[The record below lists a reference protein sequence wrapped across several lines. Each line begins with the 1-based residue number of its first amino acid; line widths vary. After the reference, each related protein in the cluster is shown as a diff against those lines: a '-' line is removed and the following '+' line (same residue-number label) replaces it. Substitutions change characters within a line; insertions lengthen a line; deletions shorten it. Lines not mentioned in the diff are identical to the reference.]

1 MDVNDYSK
9 SPVSMSMVKIVYG
22 RADVRCTV
30 EAAGAAAA
38 AAGGSGIGGEGAQ
51 ASWELRAGEGLVEL
65 AGSAGTGGDGV
76 DVARIVCSA
85 GKVEMYSEL

>member
-1 MDVNDYSK
+1 MDANDYSK

-38 AAGGSGIGGEGAQ
+38 AGGSGIGGEGAQ
-51 ASWELRAGEGLVEL
+51 ASWELRAGKGLVEL
-65 AGSAGTGGDGV
+65 TGSAGTGGDGV
-76 DVARIVCSA
+76 GVARIVCSA
-85 GKVEMYSEL
+85 AKVEMYSEL